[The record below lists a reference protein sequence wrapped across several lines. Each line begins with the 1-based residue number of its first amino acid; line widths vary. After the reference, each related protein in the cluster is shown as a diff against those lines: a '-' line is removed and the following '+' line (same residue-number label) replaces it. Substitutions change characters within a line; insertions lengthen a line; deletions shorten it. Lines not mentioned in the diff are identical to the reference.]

1 VTSRDAPPHDL
12 DAEDAVLG
20 AAIMKGSSVDDAR
33 ELIGPQDFYRPAN
46 SELFHTILSMRDA
59 GDPID
64 AVTLS
69 AELSR
74 IGALERVGG
83 TTRLVSLM
91 SGAPAWGKASVQKYA
106 RIVEGHSV
114 RRKLLGVAL
123 EIRQLAEIDSG
134 VGPGEALE
142 SAAELIAGIDMAG
155 IALPSDVWQ
164 LDEFLARPNKD
175 RAKWVVPGL
184 LRARWRVLVV
194 AAEGVGKTTLFRQI
208 GIMAA
213 QGEHPL
219 SGVSIP
225 PARVLI
231 VDLENPEDSI
241 DDVCAPILVE
251 ARHAAGDRY
260 DGERAWL
267 WHREQG
273 IDLRSRVSRSEF
285 ETVLAHTRPDL
296 VCIGPLYKSYRVGG
310 RENDELAGGEVMHV
324 LDDLRVR
331 YGFALLMEHHAP
343 KGAGGARR
351 EMMPYGSSLWLR
363 WPEIGLAMA
372 VDEGDPTSVK
382 LGRFRG
388 DRLPNSWPAHLT
400 RSKPLPWSGVWADG
414 TLRDPD
420 ARSREHDS
428 RAVRPEWDEDELF

>member
-1 VTSRDAPPHDL
+1 VTDRNTPPHDL

-20 AAIMKGSSVDDAR
+20 AAILKDSSIDDAR
-33 ELIGPQDFYRPAN
+33 ELVGSQDFYRPAN
-46 SELFHTILSMRDA
+46 AELFHTLVQMRDT
-59 GDPID
+59 GTPVD

-69 AELSR
+69 AALKEA
-74 IGALERVGG
+74 GALERVGG
-83 TTRLVSLM
+83 TSRLVTLM
-91 SGAPAWGKASVQKYA
+91 SGAPSWSRASVQKYA

-114 RRKLLGVAL
+114 RRKLMAAAF
-123 EIRQLAEIDSG
+123 EIRHLAEIDSG
-134 VGPGEALE
+134 IEPAAALE
-142 SAAELIAGIDMAG
+142 SAGELIAGIDMAG
-155 IALPSDVWQ
+155 IALPPDVWQ
-164 LDEFLARPNKD
+164 LDEFLDRPNKD
-175 RAKWVVPGL
+175 RAQWVVPGL

-219 SGVSIP
+219 SGARIP

-241 DDVCAPILVE
+241 DDVCVPILAE
-251 ARHAAGDRY
+251 AKKSARDDY

-273 IDLRSRVSRSEF
+273 IDLRSRVGRAEF

-296 VCIGPLYKSYRVGG
+296 VCLGPLYKSYRVGG

-343 KGAGGARR
+343 KGAGGSKR

-372 VDEGDPTSVK
+372 VDEDDETAVK

-388 DRLPNSWPAHLT
+388 DRLPNSWPARLE
-400 RSKPLPWSGVWADG
+400 RSKPLPWAGVWADG
-414 TLRDPD
+414 SLRDPD
-420 ARSREHDS
+420 AGS
-428 RAVRPEWDEDELF
+428 ARPEWDGDPMF